1 MAGEG
6 YYDYMRQKYEALEA
20 EKTRAIEAAKPVI
33 QYAIGSLEH
42 AQQQQRLAR
51 GRKSMPSRNTDIIK
65 KSTPSLVSGI
75 NSRFQTLIL

>member
-42 AQQQQRLAR
+42 AQQQQRLAE
-51 GRKSMPSRNTDIIK
+51 GKE
-65 KSTPSLVSGI
+65 
-75 NSRFQTLIL
+75 